1 MYKYVSQSRLHLN
14 ARPYCV
20 CQWTMK
26 YSSTTTKTTFKE
38 KKKAMKCWLKTQA
51 VKMWPCTEAGF
62 ALWNFGIFLIHC
74 VELMER
80 IINWSYNC
88 KGFPCLFTFPHW
100 LKTNGASQVKDK
112 YATLGTA
119 QQGLQFHWNRM
130 VLRAFLSTAARR
142 GPPQL

>member
-1 MYKYVSQSRLHLN
+1 MLVENSSQLKEFYLKLSKCGRAQKLVLH
-14 ARPYCV
+14 
-20 CQWTMK
+20 
-26 YSSTTTKTTFKE
+26 
-38 KKKAMKCWLKTQA
+38 
-51 VKMWPCTEAGF
+51 
-62 ALWNFGIFLIHC
+62 FGTLLIHR

-100 LKTNGASQVKDK
+100 LKKNGASQVKDK

-130 VLRAFLSTAARR
+130 ALKAFLSTAARR